1 MISATIIPAPQTQ
14 PEIFNKTTSQ
24 SKPELNHRFK
34 MNMNIQVNVYN
45 YGVSGSEGRHRQP
58 AVRMDTSF
66 DHPNGNP
73 GSDRLQEVI
82 ESTYSRHNQLEH
94 GRSRLNHPS
103 RQIEATPAYSRH
115 SSISRSTSAHE
126 SYQPRRQIEA
136 PFTPS
141 RHTSVS
147 RHSPIRES
155 SCSHASNQSHRSRHS
170 NLNSHEPQRS
180 HSRRSSR
187 SHSVAQ
193 SDAPSRRFAAGNQQ
207 GVGVGLQP
215 QVPFYRGALANPDG
229 AGNQPY
235 LPYRP
240 APHPQGQVG
249 HQPRSDLMERI
260 SAWRGNVKNRG
271 VGSGVIIL
279 RRIQ

>member
-1 MISATIIPAPQTQ
+1 
-14 PEIFNKTTSQ
+14 
-24 SKPELNHRFK
+24 
-34 MNMNIQVNVYN
+34 MNIQVNVYN

-73 GSDRLQEVI
+73 GHDRLQEVI

-94 GRSRLNHPS
+94 GRPRLNHPS
-103 RQIEATPAYSRH
+103 RHIEAPPAHSRH
-115 SSISRSTSAHE
+115 SSISRSTSVHE
-126 SYQPRRQIEA
+126 SHQSRRQIEA
-136 PFTPS
+136 PLTPS

-147 RHSPIRES
+147 RHSSIRES
-155 SCSHASNQSHRSRHS
+155 SRSHASNQPHRSRHS
-170 NLNSHEPQRS
+170 NLNPHEPQRS

-193 SDAPSRRFAAGNQQ
+193 SDAPSRRCAAGNQQ
-207 GVGVGLQP
+207 GVGVQP
-215 QVPFYRGALANPDG
+215 QLPFYRGALANPDG
-229 AGNQPY
+229 VGNQPY

-249 HQPRSDLMERI
+249 NQPQPDRMERV
-260 SAWRGNVKNRG
+260 SAWRGSVENRG
-271 VGSGVIIL
+271 TGSGESCL
-279 RRIQ
+279 LYTSPSPRDGLLSRMPSSA